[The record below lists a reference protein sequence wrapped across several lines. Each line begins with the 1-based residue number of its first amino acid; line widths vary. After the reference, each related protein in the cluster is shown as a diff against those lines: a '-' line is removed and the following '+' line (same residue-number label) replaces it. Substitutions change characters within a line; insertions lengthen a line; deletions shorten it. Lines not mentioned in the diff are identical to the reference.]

1 MGNETCEET
10 VMQMPSQF
18 GPSNKLGSTGGQPKI
33 VVGIL
38 FQVSHLLNSI
48 SVSYLDPAFKLSW
61 DFPDF
66 PLILEASK
74 NRPRKTHRHV
84 CDAKKSLPQTLAG
97 RFAAF
102 EN

>member
-18 GPSNKLGSTGGQPKI
+18 GSSNKIRSTGGQPNI

-38 FQVSHLLNSI
+38 FQVSHLLNPI
-48 SVSYLDPAFKLSW
+48 LVLDLDPACKLSW
-61 DFPDF
+61 DS
-66 PLILEASK
+66 PLIFEASR

-84 CDAKKSLPQTLAG
+84 CDAKKSSPQTLAG